1 MKMRI
6 TRPCWGLL
14 LAAPGMAATAANM
27 QNENQIVVT
36 ATKTEL
42 PAAQV
47 PASLTVVYGEELE
60 ARRVDEVS
68 QLATMTPGMAFQPWG
83 QAGTSLAVV
92 RGVTGSGSGF
102 NSAVLL
108 SEDGVPLLAGQGFDN
123 NFLDVE
129 RVEILR
135 GPQSSLYGRNA
146 EVGVINI
153 VTRTPDNVQRVDL
166 SAIAGSR
173 QRQQLRGSFSTPL
186 VEDRLYAAIG
196 GEWKSQNGYV
206 DNVTTGGKADDRER
220 NNARIVLR
228 WTPNDAN
235 DIRLRYSQQRYHD
248 GGSQWGAA
256 ANADRKVSSGTGSWN
271 HSQASILSL
280 DYRHL
285 LSNGWQ
291 FRAIGARTE
300 ILDRIQQDT
309 DFRQPDTLHMQRD
322 NKLTTLSQEF
332 RLQGEG
338 DNHRWLTGM
347 YFDRDDND
355 FRFVQKLPLMSSEMR
370 NSQRG
375 NTQALFGEWTQILG
389 GPWSVTLGGRI
400 ERSGIEI
407 SPTGEGK
414 RSASWRNVSP
424 KISLQYQWH
433 PDLQT
438 YASYSQGY
446 RAGGYNLFSPATNY
460 LRYNPEKV
468 HSWELGIKGL
478 SEDRR
483 LRYSSSVYLMDI
495 DDMQVQQVVQAGV
508 VYINNAAKARS
519 TGWELEADYNLLPE
533 LRLQGSLGLN
543 HTRFDRYQD
552 GSNDYSG
559 NHNTFAPDT
568 TASLGLR
575 YDHGSG
581 AYAQLQWHGVSSSFL
596 DAGNQY
602 RQAGYGVGDITFGY
616 MWRDID
622 ISLFVDNLTNKKYDA
637 VGYLNGSVR
646 IYSPP
651 REFGLKVSYKL

>member
-1 MKMRI
+1 MI
-6 TRPCWGLL
+6 RPYWGLL
-14 LAAPGMAATAANM
+14 LAAPGTAAIAADM

-42 PAAQV
+42 PAVQV
-47 PASLTVVYGEELE
+47 PASLSVLYGEDLE
-60 ARRVDEVS
+60 ASRVDEVS
-68 QLATMTPGMAFQPWG
+68 QLAAMTPGMAFQPWG
-83 QAGTSLAVV
+83 QAGTNLAVV

-146 EVGVINI
+146 EVGVINV
-153 VTRTPDNVQRVDL
+153 VTRTPDNIQRGDI

-186 VEDRLYAAIG
+186 VEDRLYAAVA
-196 GEWKSQNGYV
+196 GEWKSQNGYI
-206 DNVTTGGKADDRER
+206 DNTTTGGKADDRER
-220 NNARIVLR
+220 NNARIALR
-228 WTPNDAN
+228 WTPNDTD

-248 GGSQWGAA
+248 GGSQWGLAA
-256 ANADRKVSSGTGSWN
+256 SADRKVGSGTDSWN
-271 HSQASILSL
+271 HSQASVASL

-285 LSNGWQ
+285 LANGWQ
-291 FRAIGARTE
+291 FRSISARTE
-300 ILDRIQQDT
+300 VLDRIQQDT

-338 DNHRWLTGM
+338 DNHRWLTGL
-347 YFDRDDND
+347 YFDHDDND
-355 FRFVQKLPLMSSEMR
+355 FRFVQKLPLMTSEMR
-370 NSQRG
+370 NTQRG
-375 NTQALFGEWTQILG
+375 NTQALFGEWTQMLG

-400 ERSGIEI
+400 ERSDIEI
-407 SPTGEGK
+407 SPVGEDK
-414 RSASWRNVSP
+414 RSASWHNVSP
-424 KISLQYQWH
+424 KVSVQYQWQ

-446 RAGGYNLFSPATNY
+446 RAGGYNLFSPATDY
-460 LRYNPEKV
+460 RRYNPEKV
-468 HSWELGIKGL
+468 HSWELGVKGL
-478 SEDRR
+478 SDDRR
-483 LRYSSSVYLMDI
+483 LRYSSAVYLMDI

-519 TGWELEADYNLLPE
+519 TGWEFEADYNLLPE

-543 HTRFDRYQD
+543 HTRFGRYRD
-552 GSNDYSG
+552 GSNDYAG
-559 NHNTFAPDT
+559 NHNTFAPDA

-575 YDHGSG
+575 YDHASG
-581 AYAQLQWHGVSSSFL
+581 VYGLLQWHGASSSFL

-602 RQAGYGVGDITFGY
+602 RQAGYGVGDLTVGY
-616 MWRDID
+616 VWRSLDV
-622 ISLFVDNLTNKKYDA
+622 SLFVDNLTDKEYDA

>member
-1 MKMRI
+1 M
-6 TRPCWGLL
+6 TRPYWGLL
-14 LAAPGMAATAANM
+14 LAAPGMAAFAADM

-36 ATKTEL
+36 ATKTAL
-42 PAAQV
+42 PAVQV
-47 PASLTVVYGEELE
+47 PASLSVVYGEDLD

-68 QLATMTPGMAFQPWG
+68 QLATMTPGMEFQPWG
-83 QAGTSLAVV
+83 QAGTNLAVV
-92 RGVTGSGSGF
+92 RGITGSGSGF

-146 EVGVINI
+146 EVGVINV
-153 VTRTPDNVQRVDL
+153 VTRTPDDNQRVDL

-173 QRQQLRGSFSTPL
+173 QRQQLRGSISTPL
-186 VEDRLYAAIG
+186 VEEKLYATVA

-206 DNVTTGGKADDRER
+206 DNTATGGKADDRER

-228 WTPNDAN
+228 WTPTETD

-248 GGSQWGAA
+248 GGSQWGPAA
-256 ANADRKVSSGTGSWN
+256 STDRKVSSGTDSWN
-271 HSQASILSL
+271 HSQASVLSL
-280 DYRHL
+280 DYRHQL
-285 LSNGWQ
+285 DNGWQ
-291 FRAIGARTE
+291 FRSISARTE
-300 ILDRIQQDT
+300 VLDRIQQDT

-322 NKLTTLSQEF
+322 NQLTTLSQEF

-338 DNHRWLTGM
+338 DSHRWLAGV
-347 YFDRDDND
+347 YVDRDDND
-355 FRFVQKLPLMSSEMR
+355 FRFVQKLPLMTTEMR
-370 NSQRG
+370 NAQRG
-375 NTQALFGEWTQILG
+375 NTQALFGEWTQMLG
-389 GPWSVTLGGRI
+389 GPWSMTLGGRI
-400 ERSGIEI
+400 ERSDIEI

-414 RSASWRNVSP
+414 RSASWHNVSP
-424 KISLQYQWH
+424 KVAVQYQWH
-433 PDLQT
+433 PNLQT

-446 RAGGYNLFSPATNY
+446 RAGGYNLFSPVTDY
-460 LRYNPEKV
+460 RRYNPEKV
-468 HSWELGIKGL
+468 HAWELGVKGV
-478 SEDRR
+478 SDDRR
-483 LRYSSSVYLMDI
+483 LRYSSAVYLMDI

-508 VYINNAAKARS
+508 VYISNAAKARS

-543 HTRFDRYQD
+543 HTRFESYRD
-552 GSNDYSG
+552 GSNDYAG
-559 NHNTFAPDT
+559 NHNTFAPDA

-575 YDHGSG
+575 YDHPSG
-581 AYAQLQWHGVSSSFL
+581 AYGLLQWHGVSQSFL

-602 RQAGYGVGDITFGY
+602 RQAGYGVGDLTLGY
-616 MWRDID
+616 MWREFDV
-622 ISLFVDNLTNKKYDA
+622 SLYVDNLTDKEYDA